1 MKWIR
6 FRVCTTTA
14 AEDLVIDAVQELGL
28 EGAQIENHVPLSA
41 TEKEQMFVDI
51 LPDAEEDDGTSY
63 VSFYAEEAAPGRVLL
78 GEGASRSDLSV
89 SELQDKMTERL
100 AELKAFGDFCGDLTL
115 TVEETEDVDW
125 INNWKTFFHQFRVD
139 DILILPSWEEPEEG
153 AAPPALVLHIDPGT
167 AFGTGMHETTQL
179 CIRAMREYLTP
190 KTRLLDIGT
199 GSGILAILALK
210 LGIAEAVGTDLD
222 PQALPAVIDN
232 LYQNGLLSDR
242 PDDTAIQRALKELS
256 APSAVTPA
264 DQRAAASGGSGQ
276 AVSRGE
282 DEVIAFDLGSFRLYL
297 GDLIDSEGLQME
309 VGESAYDVVLA
320 NILPDVLVPLTPAA
334 ARALKKGGV
343 YITSG
348 ILAGREEEVV
358 EAMQEAG
365 LTVLAITAQGEWRCV
380 VGQRQA

>member
-210 LGIAEAVGTDLD
+210 LGIAEAVGYQSLSCFNRHFAEYNQCTPSEWRNLSHGERRTTTVGLAGWERPETANEIEMRNRKDRPGKRGTDL
-222 PQALPAVIDN
+222 
-232 LYQNGLLSDR
+232 
-242 PDDTAIQRALKELS
+242 
-256 APSAVTPA
+256 
-264 DQRAAASGGSGQ
+264 
-276 AVSRGE
+276 
-282 DEVIAFDLGSFRLYL
+282 
-297 GDLIDSEGLQME
+297 
-309 VGESAYDVVLA
+309 
-320 NILPDVLVPLTPAA
+320 
-334 ARALKKGGV
+334 
-343 YITSG
+343 
-348 ILAGREEEVV
+348 
-358 EAMQEAG
+358 
-365 LTVLAITAQGEWRCV
+365 
-380 VGQRQA
+380 